1 MRPVGCRK
9 VIIVV
14 LAIVVVV
21 ATSLL
26 LFMLLRTGDAA
37 PVRHRHLTRDDHAL
51 DVAREQLSAGVIDAD
66 QYERIV
72 IALRR

>member
-1 MRPVGCRK
+1 MEK
-9 VIIVV
+9 VIVVV
-14 LAIVVVV
+14 LATVVVV

-26 LFMLLRTGDAA
+26 LFMLLRSGDAA
-37 PVRHRHLTRDDHAL
+37 PARQRRRTRNDHAL
-51 DVAREQLSAGVIDAD
+51 EVAGHQLTAGVIDAD

>member
-1 MRPVGCRK
+1 MEK

-14 LAIVVVV
+14 LATVVVV
-21 ATSLL
+21 ATALL
-26 LFMLLRTGDAA
+26 LFMLLRSGDAA
-37 PVRHRHLTRDDHAL
+37 PVRNRHRTRDDHAL
-51 DVAREQLSAGVIDAD
+51 AVAREQLAAGLIDAD